1 MEIAGEY
8 PKSTIIGVDL
18 NNVFP
23 RDIKPINC
31 QFYQCDALQGFPF
44 EDDTFDYVFM
54 R

>member
-31 QFYQCDALQGFPF
+31 QFHQCDALQGLPF